1 MRNRPMTVAAS
12 RPDETTI
19 LVTIDHDTIAS
30 YSRSVQPRAQREAR
44 QVITSGQWALVDVD
58 YDQSSP
64 EGDRRARSIYR
75 YERQAA

>member
-1 MRNRPMTVAAS
+1 MARRKMTVVAA

-19 LVTIDHDTIAS
+19 LVTIDHDDSAS

-44 QVITSGQWALVDVD
+44 AVITAGQWALVDVD
-58 YDQSSP
+58 YDQDTP
-64 EGDRRARSIYR
+64 EGDRRCRTVYR